1 MYVCEKERERSIT
14 LRTTCANDRRKRERE
29 RQRVKVVVIL
39 MHETLAVLPT
49 EQGLS
54 MPEKNNEREKW
65 RKTKKKN
72 KMGMGKPSEAST
84 RFSSLLGVHEH

>member
-1 MYVCEKERERSIT
+1 
-14 LRTTCANDRRKRERE
+14 
-29 RQRVKVVVIL
+29 